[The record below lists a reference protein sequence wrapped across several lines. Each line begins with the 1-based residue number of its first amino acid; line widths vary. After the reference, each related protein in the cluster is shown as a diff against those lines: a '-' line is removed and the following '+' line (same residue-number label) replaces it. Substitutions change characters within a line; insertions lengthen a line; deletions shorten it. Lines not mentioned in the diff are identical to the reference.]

1 MDTTAARSLICFAT
15 HGDDH
20 LDAERI
26 RALLAPLA
34 PEVYPFDYKRKRFS
48 ALGLLRTARRR
59 RPRMIVMEGTGI
71 AGGAAV
77 LAIDALLGIPYVVS
91 SGDAVGPY
99 LRLRSR
105 AAGVLGGLY
114 ERLLCRRCA
123 GYVGWT
129 PYLVGR
135 ALTFG
140 APRAI
145 TAPGWAHTRPA
156 PDAHARPAHA
166 RPSHTR
172 PAAGKHARPAPV
184 AQAGP
189 APDARERVRKRL
201 GIPTDA
207 LVVGLVGSLG
217 WTESVGYAYGLELV
231 RATCRVKRKDVVA
244 CIVGD
249 GSGRGRLAE
258 LAGAELGGRILLPG
272 RVPPEEV
279 ADHLAAFDL
288 ASLPQSVDRV
298 GAFRY
303 TTKLS
308 EYLAAGLPIVTGEI
322 PAAYDLDAACLDRDD
337 GSFWRLPGDVPWSE
351 VYVDALAR
359 LLEGLTVEQLQRRRT
374 AAERR
379 HEQLFDMC
387 AQQQRVCAFVE
398 DLLAQQDRCN
408 SG

>member
-1 MDTTAARSLICFAT
+1 MCFAT
-15 HGDDH
+15 HGHDH
-20 LDAERI
+20 LDAQRI
-26 RALLAPLA
+26 GSLLAPLRPA
-34 PEVYPFDYKRKRFS
+34 TYPFDYRRKLAS
-48 ALGLLRTARRR
+48 AAGLVRAAARQ
-59 RPRMIVMEGTGI
+59 RPELIAMEGTGL

-77 LAIDALLGIPYVVS
+77 LAIDALLGIPYVVG

-105 AAGVLGGLY
+105 AAGMLGGLY

-145 TAPGWAHTRPA
+145 TAPGWARERPA
-156 PDAHARPAHA
+156 R
-166 RPSHTR
+166 
-172 PAAGKHARPAPV
+172 
-184 AQAGP
+184 
-189 APDARERVRKRL
+189 DARERVRERL
-201 GIPTDA
+201 GIPADA

-217 WTESVGYAYGLELV
+217 WTERVDYAYGLELV
-231 RATCRVKRKDVVA
+231 RAVRRVTRRDVVA
-244 CIVGD
+244 CIVGE
-249 GSGRGRLAE
+249 GSGRERLAE

-272 RVPPEEV
+272 RIPPEQV

-322 PAAYDLDAACLDRDD
+322 PAAYDLDEACLDPDD
-337 GSFWRLPGDVPWSE
+337 GCFWRLPGDAPWSE
-351 VYVDALAR
+351 AYVEALAR
-359 LLEGLTVEQLQRRRT
+359 LLEGLT
-374 AAERR
+374 AERLQMR
-379 HEQLFDMC
+379 RAAVACRGDWQFDLR

-398 DLLAQQDRCN
+398 DLLAQQDRCKP
-408 SG
+408 G